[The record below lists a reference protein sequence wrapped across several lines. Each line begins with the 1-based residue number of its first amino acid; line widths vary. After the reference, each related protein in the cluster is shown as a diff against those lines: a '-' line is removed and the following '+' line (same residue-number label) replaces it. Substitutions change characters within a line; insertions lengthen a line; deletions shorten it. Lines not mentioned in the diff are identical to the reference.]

1 MRKSRSKSPRRNS
14 VICEKVNAP
23 GSHRYRRR
31 PTATGL
37 GCSLSLILHG
47 LPVAAAPPWPE
58 ALLRLECR
66 PAGGEAA
73 RISTAIAVTPDLLA
87 SVMEKSGEGDSYRA
101 VDAAGTRPLKLLGR
115 DRDSGF
121 SLFAPVEKPDSPW
134 PVVSLE
140 QSAAVLTAGAEL
152 TLQSTAPV
160 AARLAGRDTLH
171 GGTLLQSPWLRVHL
185 PPGTWM
191 QGTPV
196 TAPDGNLTGLLAGG
210 VPDVPEA
217 ARILPVSAVRHF
229 VKLWTE
235 RQTLARAELG
245 IRLSH
250 TDAIPRVIE
259 CYAALPAERAGIH
272 PGDVLLRIG
281 TTGIA
286 DAAGAAEACFYL
298 RVDDPVK
305 VAVLR
310 GMDTIELTV
319 VPGAS
324 AKKAESESK

>member
-1 MRKSRSKSPRRNS
+1 MGS
-14 VICEKVNAP
+14 VFF
-23 GSHRYRRR
+23 
-31 PTATGL
+31 
-37 GCSLSLILHG
+37 ILHC
-47 LPVAAAPPWPE
+47 LLAPVVRAAPPWPE

-66 PAGGEAA
+66 PAGGEPA
-73 RISTAIAVTPDLLA
+73 RIFTAIAVTPVLLA
-87 SVMEKSGEGDSYRA
+87 SVMEKSDDADSYRA
-101 VDAAGTRPLKLLGR
+101 VDAAGTRPLKLLAR

-121 SLFAPVEKPDSPW
+121 SLFEPVEKPDPPW
-134 PVVSLE
+134 PVVPLDH
-140 QSAAVLTAGAEL
+140 AAVTPPAGADL
-152 TLQSTAPV
+152 TLQSAAPV

-210 VPDVPEA
+210 VPGVPEA
-217 ARILPVSAVRHF
+217 ARILPAAAVRHF

-245 IRLSH
+245 VRLSH

-259 CYAALPAERAGIH
+259 CYAALPAERAGMH

-281 TTGIA
+281 TTAIA

-305 VAVLR
+305 IAVLR
-310 GMDTIELTV
+310 GTDTVELSV
-319 VPGAS
+319 IPGAS
-324 AKKAESESK
+324 AKKPEPPGK